1 MNEPGPVCP
10 VCASAATRFLLRNT
24 DFLFGTTDREFR
36 VYRCAE
42 CAACFQHPRPPEDV
56 LRRAYPEAY
65 WWVTGEERTTLAA
78 RLEKIYR
85 ETVLRHHV
93 RVARRH
99 FPCPAPRVLDVG
111 CGSGTFLA
119 MLRRRTGVDGQG
131 LESSTAAARRA
142 EEVYG
147 LTVHPLGLD
156 EADFAPGSFDLI
168 TMFHVL
174 EHLPHPQD
182 TLARIRR
189 WLSPHGVLLV
199 QVPNVAS
206 WQFRWF
212 GRRWT
217 GIDLPRHLV
226 SFSPSALRRL
236 LEQAGFTPN
245 RFTWFSLRDNAP
257 AMASSLCPAWDPV
270 AMNLRGRKEFA
281 FLKKVL
287 YFGLVLALQPLA
299 ALEAAAGRGGT
310 MFVAAHPTEA
320 ISGG

>member
-1 MNEPGPVCP
+1 V
-10 VCASAATRFLLRNT
+10 ATRFVLRNS

-42 CAACFQHPRPPEDV
+42 CAASFQYPLPPDDV
-56 LRRAYPEAY
+56 LRQAYPEAY
-65 WWVTGEERTTLAA
+65 WWVTGETPNSLAA
-78 RLEKIYR
+78 RLERIYR
-85 ETVLRHHV
+85 EIVLRHHV
-93 RVARRH
+93 RVAQRH
-99 FPCPAPRVLDVG
+99 FPRPAPRVLDVG

-119 MLRRRTGVDGQG
+119 MLQRRTGVAGEG
-131 LESSTAAARRA
+131 MEPSPAAARRA

-147 LTVHPLGLD
+147 LTVHATGLD
-156 EADFAPGSFDLI
+156 EADFPPGSYDLI

-174 EHLPHPQD
+174 EHLSHPQEI
-182 TLARIRR
+182 LERIRG
-189 WLSPHGVLLV
+189 WLAPGGVLLI
-199 QVPNVAS
+199 QVPNVDS
-206 WQFRWF
+206 WQCRWF

-217 GIDLPRHLV
+217 GIDLPRHLIN
-226 SFSPSALRRL
+226 FSPDALRRL
-236 LEQAGFTPN
+236 LEQSGFTPG

-287 YFGLVLALQPLA
+287 YFGLVMALQPLA
-299 ALEAAAGRGGT
+299 VLEAAAGKGGT
-310 MFVAAHPTEA
+310 MFVAARPAKA